1 MVICLER
8 GADLHTAQLM
18 PVPLTVSCFS
28 KILIDFTFLVRAH
41 LGSPGQKAVKRVC
54 VCVLVS
60 PALHETH
67 PKAAYVLPVF
77 LIYFLFKRFLSKCL
91 KICETDLYP
100 ICRNGRTVAV
110 NERTEVKFFDPSR
123 DAALATICVG
133 FIGFYPQNWV
143 RVTFGRRR
151 LTTRSTG
158 KPIS

>member
-1 MVICLER
+1 VYKQWSGFVREMATD
-8 GADLHTAQLM
+8 ADNFG
-18 PVPLTVSCFS
+18 VSCKSALSSAVAF
-28 KILIDFTFLVRAH
+28 
-41 LGSPGQKAVKRVC
+41 KAYPVG
-54 VCVLVS
+54 
-60 PALHETH
+60 P
-67 PKAAYVLPVF
+67 PQAYVLPVF

-110 NERTEVKFFDPSR
+110 DERTEVKFFDPSR